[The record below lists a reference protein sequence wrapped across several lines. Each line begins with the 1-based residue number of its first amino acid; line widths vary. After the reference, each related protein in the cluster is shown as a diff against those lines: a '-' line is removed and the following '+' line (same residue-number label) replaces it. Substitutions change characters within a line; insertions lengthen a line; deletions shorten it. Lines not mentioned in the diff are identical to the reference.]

1 MIAQGDYENAFTD
14 LLDELIS
21 GHGGRSLQERRRAVL
36 TMLSCKNAIK
46 AGDPLQ
52 SEQVKGLL
60 DDLLQL
66 PNPGICPHGQPILI
80 KISTL
85 ELDKKFER
93 EYARAVEARYTHTQN
108 ESKRGDSWLP
118 KRVLDTVRVSGLTKS
133 CCNATSPLIA
143 NVEKNCGTGNYTK

>member
-1 MIAQGDYENAFTD
+1 MISSDGKP
-14 LLDELIS
+14 
-21 GHGGRSLQERRRAVL
+21 GRTLQDKRRALL

-52 SEQVKGLL
+52 APQMEKLIE
-60 DDLLQL
+60 DLMTV

-93 EYARAVEARYTHTQN
+93 EYASR
-108 ESKRGDSWLP
+108 
-118 KRVLDTVRVSGLTKS
+118 
-133 CCNATSPLIA
+133 
-143 NVEKNCGTGNYTK
+143 